1 PIAPLALPE
10 PRIAPRRVAPEVVA
24 AALPGPARDR
34 LAAGEVLVVT
44 TGQQPGLFTGPL
56 YTVYK
61 ALSAIALARRLERE
75 RRVAGGAGFRGA
87 RGGQDLAVG
96 DPTRVSNAGG
106 VL

>member
-75 RRVAGGAGFRGA
+75 RRVPGVAGLW
-87 RGGQDLAVG
+87 GGGGGHDLPEAKHNWFL
-96 DPTRVSNAGG
+96 NAGG
-106 VL
+106 G